1 MRCLQC
7 GQIKTT
13 NRQFGTF
20 RDLKSQR
27 VDRSRIG
34 HESVSF
40 CDLFVSQVTDIIQRK
55 NSYNTLI
62 LQELYIYCPFLSSV
76 SVIRLGFEPRTPSLK
91 GMDKILDFN
100 HKRKTVL
107 TKRDLYSF
115 NAKILLYYKHQRGT
129 GLYFTDSLK
138 VTTPYPLFHDWKL
151 SKPLILYFH
160 LYKGFKGKLY
170 PLKYLRNV
178 SFFTIYAASPIM
190 PLYVQ

>member
-1 MRCLQC
+1 MSSPPISPVIITVFC
-7 GQIKTT
+7 GEMQYLEKIKIPD
-13 NRQFGTF
+13 NDWLSGIWLIF
-20 RDLKSQR
+20 L
-27 VDRSRIG
+27 
-34 HESVSF
+34 
-40 CDLFVSQVTDIIQRK
+40 LF
-55 NSYNTLI
+55 
-62 LQELYIYCPFLSSV
+62 

-190 PLYVQ
+190 PLYV

>member
-1 MRCLQC
+1 MIFL
-7 GQIKTT
+7 
-13 NRQFGTF
+13 
-20 RDLKSQR
+20 
-27 VDRSRIG
+27 
-34 HESVSF
+34 
-40 CDLFVSQVTDIIQRK
+40 LF
-55 NSYNTLI
+55 
-62 LQELYIYCPFLSSV
+62 
-76 SVIRLGFEPRTPSLK
+76 SVIRLGVEPRTPSLK

-190 PLYVQ
+190 PLYV